1 MIQNVNQIRQKKIVK
16 AKEKEIVKLKV
27 EAESFSSK
35 CANLAEVSK
44 ENIKLKEQLAANDT
58 ELGDASEEKAKL
70 EEKINSL
77 LQ

>member
-1 MIQNVNQIRQKKIVK
+1 M
-16 AKEKEIVKLKV
+16 KLKV